1 VSKETTKKSLAKTL
15 SWEAV
20 HLIGIAGVIYLFTGE
35 WEYATW
41 GALFYIFWE
50 AVAYF
55 IHERVWAKFE
65 WFSGGK

>member
-1 VSKETTKKSLAKTL
+1 MSKETTKKSLAKTL

-41 GALFYIFWE
+41 GAIIYIFWE

-55 IHERVWAKFE
+55 IHERAWAKFG
-65 WFSGGK
+65 WFSEGK